1 MHINRVNIFN
11 NNMRKKCWCE
21 FSSVIKESIEL
32 SSMFLSPGANIKD
45 SHESHTT
52 LIMAIL
58 IIFVCIVL
66 KAYTCK
72 YVKGNNY
79 IKY

>member
-1 MHINRVNIFN
+1 
-11 NNMRKKCWCE
+11 MRKKFWCE
-21 FSSVIKESIEL
+21 FSAVIKEYIEL

-52 LIMAIL
+52 LIMVVL
-58 IIFVCIVL
+58 IIFVCIVI
-66 KAYTCK
+66 KVNTCK
-72 YVKGNNY
+72 YVKGDNY